1 MGQLDDIAD
10 RRIVAGLLLTVVMG
24 VRELL
29 TETLSAATPEDWQ
42 AISDQLIANARDV
55 LEAHRPAADREQEL
69 ADSRRAKLEEA
80 LGVHVTETFV
90 LTDEAWQA
98 FCDALGRP
106 PRVNP
111 ALVSLFRR
119 ELPRQDAPAAGA
131 RMIALSNC
139 TGEQLERGEHCD
151 SPDCPNR
158 TEPTSMTPRGGTPD
172 WINPA
177 TRRVSCPRVPRL
189 RLPRGRHRGG
199 ARVRDVQRERCRE
212 QGAR

>member
-1 MGQLDDIAD
+1 MTDVRTTDHGPIGVDLLREFIAWAVIHDAVADQVCELLYAHLGAGDDAD
-10 RRIVAGLLLTVVMG
+10 PAVAAVG

-55 LEAHRPAADREQEL
+55 LEAHRPLADREQEL

-98 FCDALGRP
+98 FCEALDRP

-111 ALVSLFRR
+111 ALVSLFRKQ
-119 ELPRQDAPAAGA
+119 LPRQGAPAAGA
-131 RMIALSNC
+131 RMIALCDC
-139 TGEQLERGEHCD
+139 TGEQLERGERCD

-158 TEPTSMTPRGGTPD
+158 KEPT
-172 WINPA
+172 A
-177 TRRVSCPRVPRL
+177 
-189 RLPRGRHRGG
+189 
-199 ARVRDVQRERCRE
+199 
-212 QGAR
+212 